1 MKVELLGRK
10 QFLSILHSLADVEY
24 ISFSCVYFYFEDLNK
39 INYKTRFS
47 LSTLAFNDWLD
58 VDYDFLENLFYTL
71 SSNKSLCE
79 SLKTLRI
86 YGKILIDEMLDKRRN
101 FEKSL
106 VKMGFKS
113 LKVEIDYMTSDALY
127 AFLIVT
133 FVFR

>member
-24 ISFSCVYFYFEDLNK
+24 ISFSGVYFHFEDLKK
-39 INYKTRFS
+39 INHKTRFS
-47 LSTLAFNDWLD
+47 LSTLAFDDWLD

-113 LKVEIDYMTSDALY
+113 LKVEID
-127 AFLIVT
+127 
-133 FVFR
+133 